1 MQKNVYLQNGAEHI
15 ALVATAP
22 PPIVVT
28 AAPKH
33 LLSKVCEI
41 LTLSLQSSTVHIHMK
56 MSHQQLEE

>member
-1 MQKNVYLQNGAEHI
+1 MYGIKMCTKMITCKNWVVQKNAYLQNGAEHI

-41 LTLSLQSSTVHIHMK
+41 LT
-56 MSHQQLEE
+56 